1 LFHSHNSLKIS
12 QGYQVYFM
20 FCLAIF
26 QQHAGLVCENIPV
39 VATNTVILGDTRV
52 LRAPITVYWGKTA
65 VRKLRV
71 GKMWL
76 RECGRFWTPPPL
88 SRKIPTF
95 LRN

>member
-1 LFHSHNSLKIS
+1 MKIS
-12 QGYQVYFM
+12 QGYQAYFM

-26 QQHAGLVCENIPV
+26 QQHAGLVCENIRV

-52 LRAPITVYWGKTA
+52 LGAPITAHWTKPQGANFVLEKI
-65 VRKLRV
+65 R
-71 GKMWL
+71 L

-88 SRKIPTF
+88 SRNKPTF